1 MGMYEM
7 VEPSEKR
14 HLVQTSIDV
23 YADQLDDLEASDA
36 NLGGLVRD
44 LLDELEAHDEL
55 TAEELEGLLS
65 EVQLLRNRCDRLE
78 ELLQDEEAVE
88 NADVDSGRTGAG
100 RF

>member
-1 MGMYEM
+1 M

-14 HLVQTSIDV
+14 HRVQTSIDV
-23 YADQLDDLEASDA
+23 YADQLDALEANDA

-88 NADVDSGRTGAG
+88 AADVDSGRTGAG

>member
-1 MGMYEM
+1 MGICEM
-7 VEPSEKR
+7 VEPSKKR

-23 YADQLDDLEASDA
+23 YADQLDALEASDA

-44 LLDELEAHDEL
+44 LLDELEACDEL

-65 EVQLLRNRCDRLE
+65 EVQLLRNRCDHLE
-78 ELLQDEEAVE
+78 ELLKDEEAVE
-88 NADVDSGRTGAG
+88 AADVDSGRTGSG